1 MSAGISALIFVFGR
15 LKTLVDRNRDER
27 VAAINGLSPAVGATI
42 AYTTRCEQGYTR
54 DLDEEKKLH
63 GLWFDAS
70 AKVSPYDKELAMVCR
85 EKSQYWLEYDSYTQD
100 KVIELGIELKKIAA
114 QLEVLKH
121 K

>member
-1 MSAGISALIFVFGR
+1 MSVEFSALIFVLGR
-15 LKTLVDRNRDER
+15 IKTLADRTRDER
-27 VAAINGLSPAVGATI
+27 IAAINGLSPAVGATI
-42 AYTTRCEQGYTR
+42 AYTTRCEQGHAR

-70 AKVSPYDKELAMVCR
+70 AKVSPYDKDLAMVCK
-85 EKSQYWLEYDSYTQD
+85 EKSQYWLQYDSYTQE
-100 KVIELGIELKKIAA
+100 KVIELGIELEKIAT